1 METAG
6 YLGIQMKIK
15 VRTYDI
21 DSAGH
26 VSNIVYFRWLEDLR
40 LQLFEEHFSFEE
52 FVDQGYTPVI
62 AASSIEYKRAIRLF
76 DKPVGH
82 MYLTEIRAASI
93 KFYGE
98 IYVDDQLTTRAT
110 HTGVFVDSETM
121 KPRRTPTVVIEK
133 FRRAQEEEAKNKA

>member
-1 METAG
+1 MENAG

-40 LQLFEEHFSFEE
+40 LQLFEEHFSFQS
-52 FVDQGYTPVI
+52 FVEQGYTPVI
-62 AASSIEYKRAIRLF
+62 AASSIEYKRAIKLF
-76 DKPVGH
+76 DEPVGH
-82 MYLTEIRAASI
+82 MYLSEIRAASI

-98 IYVDDQLTTRAT
+98 IYVGEQLTTRAT
-110 HTGVFVDSETM
+110 HTGVFVDIDTM
-121 KPRRTPTVVIEK
+121 RPRRTPTALIEK
-133 FRRAQEEEAKNKA
+133 FKQAQELAKTQA

>member
-1 METAG
+1 MKNPG

-40 LQLFEEHFSFEE
+40 LQLFEEYFSLRS
-52 FVDQGYTPVI
+52 FVEKGYTPVL
-62 AASSIEYKRAIRLF
+62 AASSIEYKRPIKLF
-76 DKPVGH
+76 DEPIGH
-82 MYLTEIRAASI
+82 MYLTEIRPASI

-98 IYVDDQLTTRAT
+98 IYVGEILMTTAT
-110 HTGVFVDSETM
+110 HTGVFVDIQSM
-121 KPRRTPTVVIEK
+121 RPRRTPVELVEIFK
-133 FRRAQEEEAKNKA
+133 QAKELAKSQS

>member
-40 LQLFEEHFSFEE
+40 LQLFEENFSFQE
-52 FVDQGYTPVI
+52 FVDAGYTPVI
-62 AASSIEYKRAIRLF
+62 SASSIEYKRAIKLF
-76 DKPVGH
+76 DQPVGY

-133 FRRAQEEEAKNKA
+133 FRQAKAAAESQA